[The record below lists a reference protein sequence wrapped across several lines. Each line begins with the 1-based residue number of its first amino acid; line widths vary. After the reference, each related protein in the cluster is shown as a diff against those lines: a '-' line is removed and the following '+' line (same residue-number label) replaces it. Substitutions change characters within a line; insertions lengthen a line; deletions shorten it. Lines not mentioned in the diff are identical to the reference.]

1 MCDSKKTKKVLIE
14 ELQTLRSRVTVLEQ
28 MDAKHKRT
36 EEMLKESEA
45 RYKSLFEESA
55 EGIVVA
61 DIETMQFEYVNPAIC
76 RMLGYSEEELK
87 QMGVRDIHPAESL
100 EYVISEFQAQARGD
114 KTLAQDIPFLRKDGT
129 IIYADVNTTKV
140 LIDGREYNAGF
151 FTDITE
157 HKQTEEELVFKTTL
171 LEAQSETSIDGI
183 LVVDSEGKSI
193 LFNKRFG
200 RMWNIPPQI
209 LTTKD
214 DERMLQYVLEQL
226 KDPEQFIGKVK
237 YLYSH
242 KNEESRD
249 EIQFKDGKVFDRY
262 SSPLLASSGKYYGR
276 IWYFRDITEL
286 KRTEQELQKARDELE
301 IRVRQRTAELA
312 KAVKELRNEISER
325 KRAEEALAQERN
337 LLRTLIDN
345 LPDTIYVKDTKSRF
359 VIGNIAVARL
369 MGAKK
374 PDELLEKTDFDFYPH
389 ELASKYYADEQEIIR
404 SGQPLINRE
413 EPFEDQVTYKKGW
426 VTTTKVPLR
435 DSHGKVI
442 GIVGLG
448 RDITERKLAEE
459 ALAQERNLLR
469 TLIDNL
475 PDYIYV
481 KDTKSRFVIG
491 NIAVTHIMGAKTP
504 DELIGKTD
512 FDFYPKELASKYYAD
527 EQRVVRSG
535 QPLIN
540 GQEPVTDQVTHKK
553 GWVSTTKV
561 PLRDSRGKVIGIVGL
576 GRDIT
581 ERKLAVEALRE
592 AEERFRTIF
601 ENTVIGLYRTTPD
614 GRIIM
619 ANPALV
625 KMLGYSSSEEVAER
639 NLESND
645 FEPTYNR
652 SVFKQRLA
660 KTGKVIDLES
670 AWMKRDGT
678 KLFVRE
684 SAVAILDQQGNVLY
698 YEGTVEDITER
709 KRAEEKLLIYQAQ
722 LRSLAS
728 ELSLA
733 EERLRRRIATGV
745 HDHIGQN
752 LAIAKIRLESLA
764 QLISSPQHATSLD
777 EIRKLIAQTIDSTRS
792 LTFELSPPVLYELG
806 FEAAIEWL
814 ARQTKQQYGFS
825 TEFKSDEH
833 AKPLEDN
840 VRVLLFQAVRE
851 LLVNVAKHAQAHN
864 ATVSSRRVDDQIQV
878 SVEDDG
884 VGFDTSQISSRDYKT
899 GGFGLFSIRE
909 RLSHIGDHLNVVS
922 KPGQGTRVTLVA
934 PIDDGNESSKEK
946 QK

>member
-1 MCDSKKTKKVLIE
+1 MCDPKKTKETLIE
-14 ELQTLRSRVTVLEQ
+14 ELHTLRSRVAKLEQ
-28 MDAKHKRT
+28 MSAKHKRT
-36 EEMLKESEA
+36 EQMLKESEA
-45 RYKSLFEESA
+45 RYRALFEGSA

-61 DIETMQFEYVNPAIC
+61 DIETMMFKYVNPAIC
-76 RMLGYSEEELK
+76 KMLGYSEEELK
-87 QMGVRDIHPAESL
+87 RMGVRDVHPKEDL

-151 FTDITE
+151 LTEITE
-157 HKQTEEELVFKTTL
+157 RKRTEEELLFKTTL

-200 RMWNIPPQI
+200 EMWNLPKQI
-209 LTTKD
+209 LDTKD
-214 DERMLQYVLEQL
+214 DEKMLQYVLEQL
-226 KDPEQFIGKVK
+226 KDPEQFLGKVK
-237 YLYSH
+237 YLYAH
-242 KNEESRD
+242 KNEKSRD

-276 IWYFRDITEL
+276 IWYFRDIT
-286 KRTEQELQKARDELE
+286 KRKHAERELQKARDELE
-301 IRVRQRTAELA
+301 IRVEQRTAELA
-312 KAVKELRNEISER
+312 KAVEELQNEINER
-325 KRAEEALAQERN
+325 KRAEKTLAEERN

-345 LPDTIYVKDTKSRF
+345 LPDSIYVKDTKSRF
-359 VIGNIAVARL
+359 VLGNIAVARL

-374 PDELLEKTDFDFYPH
+374 PDELLEKTDFDFYPK
-389 ELASKYYADEQEIIR
+389 ELASKYYADEQQIIR

-413 EPFEDQVTYKKGW
+413 EPFEDQVTYEKGW

-435 DSHGKVI
+435 DSQGEVI
-442 GIVGLG
+442 GIVGMG
-448 RDITERKLAEE
+448 RDVTERKLAEE

-491 NIAVTHIMGAKTP
+491 NIAVARIMGAKSP
-504 DELIGKTD
+504 DELVGKTD

-527 EQRVVRSG
+527 EQQIIRSG

-540 GQEPVTDQVTHKK
+540 GEEPVTDQVTHEE
-553 GWVSTTKV
+553 GWVATTKV

-576 GRDIT
+576 GRNIT
-581 ERKLAVEALRE
+581 ERKLANEALRE
-592 AEERFRTIF
+592 AEEHFRTIF
-601 ENTVIGLYRTTPD
+601 ENTVIGLYRTTLD
-614 GRIIM
+614 GRIVM

-625 KMLGYSSSEEVAER
+625 KMLGYSSFEEVANR

-645 FEPTYNR
+645 LEPTYNR
-652 SVFKQRLA
+652 SVFKQRLE
-660 KTGKVIDLES
+660 KEGKVIGLES
-670 AWMKRDGT
+670 AWIKRDGS
-678 KLFVRE
+678 KLFVCE
-684 SAVAILDQQGNVLY
+684 SAVTIRDEQGNVLY

-709 KRAEEKLLIYQAQ
+709 KEAEEKLLVYQEQ
-722 LRSLAS
+722 LRFLAS

-733 EERLRRRIATGV
+733 EERLRHRIATSI
-745 HDHIGQN
+745 HDNIGQN
-752 LAIAKIRLESLA
+752 LAISKIRLESLR
-764 QLISSPQHATSLD
+764 QSVSSPEIAESLD

-806 FEAAIEWL
+806 FEAAVKWL
-814 ARQTKQQYGFS
+814 VRQTKQQYGFS
-825 TEFKSDEH
+825 TRFKSDEH
-833 AKPLEDN
+833 PKPFEHN

-851 LLVNVAKHAQAHN
+851 LLVNVAKHAHAQN
-864 ATVSSRRVDDQIQV
+864 VTVSSRRVHDEIQI

-884 VGFDTSQISSRDYKT
+884 AGFDTSQISSHDYKT

-909 RLSHIGDHLNVVS
+909 RLSHIGGHLDVKS
-922 KPGQGTRVTLVA
+922 RPGHGTCVTLVV
-934 PIDDGNESSKEK
+934 PIDHHNENSKEK
-946 QK
+946 RK